1 MRTAGILM
9 PVSML
14 NGEYGIGDF
23 GAAAYEFIDIIVEMG
38 FSLWQILPLNPVG
51 YGNSPYQ
58 PYSSYAG
65 DEVYIDL
72 EYLYQNGLLEHK
84 PRVLKQSNK
93 IDYGA
98 VRTHKSKYLRQAFK
112 KFDLSDRGF
121 KEFTQREVIYNYAVY
136 ATFKKAFKGV
146 IWSDWQSEYRDWV
159 KDKKLDLS
167 PYSDEINYQLFLQYL
182 FYKQWLDIKNY
193 ANQKGIKIVGDIPIY
208 VGYDSADVWQD
219 QQSFLL
225 NRKLKPSFIAGVPP
239 DYFNKNGQR
248 WGNPLYDWDYI
259 AEDDFQY
266 WLKRISYNAELYDVI
281 RIDHFRA
288 FDTYWKI
295 KASNKTARKGEWVE
309 APGYDLFAKIFWEMP
324 SIEILAEDLGD
335 LRKEVHE
342 LRDDFNLMGMN
353 IMQFTFNPSE
363 QAENYNRRKNVA
375 LYTGTHDNQTI
386 KGYFYSQTVKRQK
399 AIKKLLVKCG
409 AKSEQIELAYLE
421 VMFHNI
427 ADYAIAPAQDILGLG
442 DESQINHPG
451 TVGEHNW
458 TYKLVSLEELK
469 AKTAVIRT
477 MLIDSK
483 RF

>member
-14 NGEYGIGDF
+14 NGGYGIGDF
-23 GAAAYEFIDIIVEMG
+23 GQSAYQFIDIIAEIG

-65 DEVYIDL
+65 DEIYLDL
-72 EYLYQNGLLEHK
+72 ESLYNDGLLSHK
-84 PRVLKQSNK
+84 PRALKQSHK
-93 IDYGA
+93 IDYDD
-98 VRTHKSKYLRQAFK
+98 VRTYKNKYLKQAFK
-112 KFDLSDRGF
+112 NFAAGDDFVKFSQND
-121 KEFTQREVIYNYAVY
+121 VIYNYAVF
-136 ATFKKAFKGV
+136 ATFKKAFPETS
-146 IWSDWQSEYRDWV
+146 WNNWQVQYRDWIKNKEV
-159 KDKKLDLS
+159 DLS
-167 PYSDEINYQLFLQYL
+167 VYQTEIDYQLFLQYI
-182 FYKQWLDIKNY
+182 FYKQWLKLKTY
-193 ANQKGIKIVGDIPIY
+193 ANKKGIKIVGDIPIY

-219 QQSFLL
+219 QRSFLL
-225 NRKLKPSFIAGVPP
+225 NRQLKPSFVAGVPP

-259 AEDDFQY
+259 AKDDFNY
-266 WLKRISYNAELYDVI
+266 WLKRISYNATLYDII

-309 APGYDLFAKIFWEMP
+309 APGYDLFAKIFWQMP
-324 SIEILAEDLGD
+324 EVEILAEDLGD

-363 QAENYNRRKNVA
+363 LAENYNKKKHIA
-375 LYTGTHDNQTI
+375 IYTGTHDNQTI
-386 KGYFYSQTVKRQK
+386 KGYYQSQTAKRQK
-399 AIKKLLVKCG
+399 QISDLLEKCG
-409 AKSEQIELAYLE
+409 ASSKEIERAYLE
-421 VMFHNI
+421 VMFYNI
-427 ADYAIAPAQDILGLG
+427 ADYAIVPVQDVLGLG
-442 DESQINHPG
+442 DESRINSPG

-458 TYKLVSLEELK
+458 TYKLTTLDDLK
-469 AKTAVIRT
+469 EQTDWLQK
-477 MLIDSK
+477 LIVDSK
-483 RF
+483 R